1 MPIAYL
7 DVHEGIESE
16 KKNVLV
22 KGSYD
27 AMQEVYPVG
36 DKRVYVREWPFNSVS
51 QDGQVGWK
59 RPRLVF
65 QFLGPR
71 LAIEAKRK
79 MMKDITA
86 AVANAYKSVT
96 AMPAQVS
103 GASGNPPD
111 FVVFLQEYSDDQV
124 AINGNLISDRGASE
138 KNRRFW

>member
-7 DVHEGIESE
+7 DVHEGIEIEE
-16 KKNVLV
+16 KKVLV

-27 AMQEVYPVG
+27 AMQEVYPVA

-79 MMKDITA
+79 MMKDTTA
-86 AVANAYKSVT
+86 AVAKTYDNR
-96 AMPAQVS
+96 
-103 GASGNPPD
+103 PD
-111 FVVFLQEYSDDQV
+111 FAIFLQEYSDDQV
-124 AINGNLISDRGASE
+124 AINGNLIADR
-138 KNRRFW
+138 K

>member
-7 DVHEGIESE
+7 DVHEGIEIEE
-16 KKNVLV
+16 KKVLV

-79 MMKDITA
+79 MMKDTTA
-86 AVANAYKSVT
+86 AVANAYK
-96 AMPAQVS
+96 
-103 GASGNPPD
+103 NPPD

-124 AINGNLISDRGASE
+124 AINGNLISDRALE
-138 KNRRFW
+138 KPPTPPTKHRFW